1 MKTFKEKPRSTT
13 GARFS
18 WKNVHGQKQP
28 NDDGT
33 HQPSLDLL
41 EPGDKEN
48 LICRL
53 WALFA
58 SSMCFLRFQTRMER
72 ATECRAKALSPDS
85 SPSLLLVNLGCIAAR
100 CILHSILSM
109 TKNHVRVQCSH
120 TQLVAS
126 LTLWSRLINSS
137 QLWAHHQRR
146 IKQAK

>member
-58 SSMCFLRFQTRMER
+58 SSMCFLRFQTRMEI
-72 ATECRAKALSPDS
+72 ESYWVPSKS
-85 SPSLLLVNLGCIAAR
+85 SLAGFPSLLLVNLGWIAAR

-120 TQLVAS
+120 TQLAS